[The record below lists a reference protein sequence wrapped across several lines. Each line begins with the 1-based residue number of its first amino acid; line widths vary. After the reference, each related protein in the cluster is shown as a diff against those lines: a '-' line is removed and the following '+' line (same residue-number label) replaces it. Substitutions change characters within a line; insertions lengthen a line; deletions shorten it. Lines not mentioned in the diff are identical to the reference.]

1 MRTSRQSKLLDIIHD
16 QEVETQEQM
25 AELLRQAGYSVTQA
39 TISRDIKDLKLV
51 KLLTPEGHYKYARGN
66 HTEERQVTN
75 RFVNIFQET
84 VQTASSSANIIVI
97 KTLSGCAN
105 AAGEAID
112 NLNFPHVLGS
122 IAGDNTLM
130 MIVDDPENV
139 RQLMN
144 QFSEMIKGE
153 GRTE

>member
-1 MRTSRQSKLLDIIHD
+1 MRTSRQSKILEIIGTN
-16 QEVETQEQM
+16 EVETQEM
-25 AELLRQAGYSVTQA
+25 LAELLREAGHPVTQA

-51 KLLTPEGHYKYARGN
+51 KRLSSDGRYKYTKG
-66 HTEERQVTN
+66 TGDEQQVAN

-84 VQTASSSANIIVI
+84 VQTVSDSGNIIVV

-112 NLNFPHVLGS
+112 NLDIPHVLGS

-130 MIVDDPENV
+130 MIVDDPANV
-139 RQLMN
+139 PELMN
-144 QFSEMIKGE
+144 RFNEMIKG
-153 GRTE
+153 